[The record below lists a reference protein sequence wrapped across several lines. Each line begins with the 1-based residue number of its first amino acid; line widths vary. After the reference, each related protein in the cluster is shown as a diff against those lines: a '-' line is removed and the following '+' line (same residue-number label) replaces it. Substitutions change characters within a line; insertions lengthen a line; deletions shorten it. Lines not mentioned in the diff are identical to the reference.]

1 MPVETGRAPKHRP
14 TEAEALG
21 SLAGAHEAAEL
32 VRWEDRP
39 DTRPPPPFVRS
50 KAAASRKRKS
60 RPPPLSLNSPLLSTL
75 ATTVSQEIKHVKQ
88 LTHPFFSSAASTSC
102 SRGLQSH
109 PVPPPQKQRIKPL
122 RTPSAHPSRFHLA
135 PNVTRTDTRMLRSR
149 APPLHPSCFRCQREP
164 TGEVIRLSGSEGRG
178 ASFQQAAS
186 CGNPVPRRSL
196 PRCLLL
202 PRCAHLGMSIL
213 RGGAAG
219 VPVPGLRVTRGSK
232 EPKGRFGQVPPLWLR
247 SIGLLRKGSTL
258 LSYRLVSQ
266 PSLSALLEALRTVG
280 AQRLPDHIAGLPG
293 VFRLGDPCGPE
304 GGVEGGKNTQSS

>member
-1 MPVETGRAPKHRP
+1 MAKN
-14 TEAEALG
+14 
-21 SLAGAHEAAEL
+21 
-32 VRWEDRP
+32 
-39 DTRPPPPFVRS
+39 RPPPILCLEAAPRVARECRSRPGGLPNSVPRRQRRWGLLPELTKRRSWSGGKTGPTRALLLRSFVRS

-88 LTHPFFSSAASTSC
+88 LTHPFFSSSAASTSC
-102 SRGLQSH
+102 ARGLQSH

-122 RTPSAHPSRFHLA
+122 CTPSAHPSRFHLA

-149 APPLHPSCFRCQREP
+149 APRHPSCFRCQREP

-186 CGNPVPRRSL
+186 CGNPVPRRRSL

-232 EPKGRFGQVPPLWLR
+232 EPRGRFGQVPPLWLR

-258 LSYRLVSQ
+258 LS
-266 PSLSALLEALRTVG
+266 
-280 AQRLPDHIAGLPG
+280 
-293 VFRLGDPCGPE
+293 
-304 GGVEGGKNTQSS
+304 